1 MQTDEGVVNE
11 GEDGDIDLFVGV
23 VNQRGKSSTERNVGV
38 MVNQRMIQCQI
49 ETGAQANIMSAGTAE
64 ILKIQDKLKKSST
77 RIFTFS
83 GEKVQII
90 GDVDLKIYYKQ
101 QILCFILCNI
111 MYYWLRNRY

>member
-1 MQTDEGVVNE
+1 
-11 GEDGDIDLFVGV
+11 
-23 VNQRGKSSTERNVGV
+23 

-49 ETGAQANIMSAGTAE
+49 ETGAQANIMSAGTTE